1 MPPVPRAAMSD
12 PVPPPRHTLAEDVLA
27 ILIGSLFV
35 SFGIAMFNQAGLLT
49 GGTAG
54 LAFLIHY
61 ASGIAFGPIF
71 FVLNLPFYLLALRR
85 MGRQFTLKTFCAVGL
100 VSLFSG
106 MHPQFVQF
114 SPLAPFYVA
123 VIGGSLMGA
132 GFLILFRHRASLGGV
147 NILAL
152 YLQDRHGWRAGSLQ
166 MAVDLAIVLASLLL
180 VGVTALLAS
189 ILGAVALNLVI
200 ALNHRPGR
208 YMAV

>member
-1 MPPVPRAAMSD
+1 MNTMTDTAPPL
-12 PVPPPRHTLAEDVLA
+12 RHTLIEDVLA

-35 SFGIAMFNQAGLLT
+35 SFGIVMFNQAGLLT

-71 FVLNLPFYLLALRR
+71 FVINLPFYILAFKRL
-85 MGRQFTLKTFCAVGL
+85 GWQFTLRTFCAVGL

-106 MHPQFVQF
+106 LHPQFVQF
-114 SPLAPFYVA
+114 STLMPFYVA
-123 VIGGSLMGA
+123 VIGGLLMGA
-132 GFLILFRHRASLGGV
+132 GFLILFRHHASLGGV

-152 YLQDRHGWRAGSLQ
+152 YLQDRHGIRAGKLQ
-166 MAVDLAIVLASLLL
+166 MSVDVAIVLASLLL
-180 VGVTALLAS
+180 VSFSALLAS
-189 ILGAVALNLVI
+189 VLGAIALNLVI

>member
-1 MPPVPRAAMSD
+1 MSD
-12 PVPPPRHTLAEDVLA
+12 TAVPPLHHTLAEDVLA

-35 SFGIAMFNQAGLLT
+35 SFGVVMFNQAGLLT

-71 FVLNLPFYLLALRR
+71 FVINLPFYILAFKRL
-85 MGRQFTLKTFCAVGL
+85 GWQFTVKTFCAVAL
-100 VSLFSG
+100 VSLLTG
-106 MHPQFVQF
+106 LHQKFVLF
-114 SPLAPFYVA
+114 SPLTPFYVA

-132 GFLILFRHRASLGGV
+132 GFLILFRHHASLGGV

-152 YLQDRHGWRAGSLQ
+152 YLQDRYGIRAGKLQ
-166 MAVDLAIVLASLLL
+166 MSVDVAIVLASLLL
-180 VGVTALLAS
+180 VSPIALLAS
-189 ILGAVALNLVI
+189 VLGAVALNLVI

>member
-1 MPPVPRAAMSD
+1 MADTAAAQM
-12 PVPPPRHTLAEDVLA
+12 RHTKAEDVLA

-35 SFGIAMFNQAGLLT
+35 SFGIVMFNQAGLLT

-71 FVLNLPFYLLALRR
+71 FVINLPFYVLAFKR
-85 MGRQFTLKTFCAVGL
+85 MGTQFTVKTFCAVGL

-106 MHPQFVQF
+106 LHPQFVQF
-114 SPLAPFYVA
+114 DVLEPFYAA
-123 VIGGSLMGA
+123 VIGGLLIGT
-132 GFLILFRHRASLGGV
+132 GILILFRHRASLGGV

-152 YLQDRHGWRAGSLQ
+152 YLQDRHGIRAGKLQ
-166 MAVDLAIVLASLLL
+166 MSVDVAIVLASLLL
-180 VGVTALLAS
+180 VSFSALLAS
-189 ILGAVALNLVI
+189 VLGAIALNLVI